1 MTHEEAY
8 KEFLSHYDIVKNWR
22 AKDPWHDAVRE
33 RHDAL
38 FDYVFCANCRDKDP
52 GPWEIPPIPEGVEP

>member
-1 MTHEEAY
+1 MTQDEAFEE
-8 KEFLSHYDIVKNWR
+8 FQSHYKVVKNWR
-22 AKDPWHDAVRE
+22 ARDPWHDAVRA

-52 GPWEIPPIPEGVEP
+52 GPWEMPPIPEGVEP

>member
-22 AKDPWHDAVRE
+22 AKDPWHDAVRD

-38 FDYVFCANCRDKDP
+38 FDYVFCANKMDKDP
-52 GPWEIPPIPEGVEP
+52 GPWEMPPVPEGVEP